1 MANIGKSITIKGDV
15 IGNEDTVIEGR
26 VEGRIELANHHLT
39 IGPNGEVRGEIQA
52 KQVTVVGKLEGNVHA
67 TERVELSDT
76 GRVQG
81 DLHSPRL
88 QIHEGA
94 QLSGKVSMKPA
105 EARKAEQRPTAQKAA
120 PPARQPSLS
129 A

>member
-15 IGNEDTVIEGR
+15 IGGEDTVIEGR
-26 VEGRIELANHHLT
+26 VEGRVELANHHLT
-39 IGPNGEVRGEIQA
+39 IGPNGEVHGEIVA

-76 GRVQG
+76 GRVHG
-81 DLHSPRL
+81 DLYAPRL

-94 QLSGKVSMKPA
+94 QLTGKVSMKPA
-105 EARKAEQRPTAQKAA
+105 EPRKTERPAAQKPA
-120 PPARQPSLS
+120 PAPTRQATLS